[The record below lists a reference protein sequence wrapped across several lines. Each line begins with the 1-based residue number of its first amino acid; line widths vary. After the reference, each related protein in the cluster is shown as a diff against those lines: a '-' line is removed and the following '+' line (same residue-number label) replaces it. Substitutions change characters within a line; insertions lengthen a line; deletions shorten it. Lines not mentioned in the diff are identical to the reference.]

1 MSVAEEEVARV
12 EVAPVDVAPVEM
24 WWLGT
29 YKASTRV

>member
-12 EVAPVDVAPVEM
+12 EVAPVEVAPVEM